1 MIFLFFG
8 TSLALLEAELQHFK
22 EIGDGL
28 VARERQRLPKNL
40 ILGQKHKFF
49 KNPKKLL
56 GPKQKYF
63 QTATDKI
70 SSEQLTKLQKIKPF
84 GHSKAPKKKKF
95 MTDIAHFPRPG
106 QNYPYTVKYFVCI
119 LYTVKSSGATLKK
132 CHLSTLIKQVGW
144 TKQRPLSHSSLPAT
158 SLHCT

>member
-40 ILGQKHKFF
+40 ILGQKHNFF

-63 QTATDKI
+63 QTLTDKI

-84 GHSKAPKKKKF
+84 GHSKAPKKK
-95 MTDIAHFPRPG
+95 
-106 QNYPYTVKYFVCI
+106 NYDRYCSFSPSWAELPICVQCI
-119 LYTVKSSGATLKK
+119 TLNVICMWYGVVICSVLYCVYLCIPVLCIPDT
-132 CHLSTLIKQVGW
+132 
-144 TKQRPLSHSSLPAT
+144 
-158 SLHCT
+158 